1 MNTFESGIYRPPMHS
16 FSLLLRVTENC
27 PWNKCNFCML
37 YRGHQFKTRP
47 VEDIL
52 NDIDSMGAIKDSI
65 LSKTDSEGNFDMQAI
80 NQEYFSL
87 PTDKERECYAM
98 VFNWAA
104 NGNMEAIFLQDGN
117 TMVLQTDKLLKIV
130 ERIRLRLPELKI
142 IATYGRADTICR
154 KSSEE
159 LKVLKDMGLNMIHSG
174 YETCCDETLKVI
186 NKGFTSEQELEAGLK
201 LKEAGITIN
210 LFYMPGNGGK
220 DLTEKNAADS
230 ARIMRTINPEYIRIR
245 TFMMKEGSP
254 LYDMNNKGLFHN
266 CTEEEKALE
275 LRSFVNQLDGCSSY
289 IISDHI
295 INLLPAVEG
304 YIDKN
309 RKDILKYMD
318 EYFALPELEKKRFQ
332 LARRLYYIDS
342 WKSLPY
348 LNTSQLSNIDFMI
361 KKVSDPYSWDKL
373 LLSYGSKLI

>member
-117 TMVLQTDKLLKIV
+117 TMVLQTEKLLKII

-142 IATYGRADTICR
+142 IAAYGRADTICR
-154 KSSEE
+154 KSFEE
-159 LKVLKDMGLNMIHSG
+159 LKALKDMGLNMIHSG

-201 LKEAGITIN
+201 LKDAGITIN

-266 CTEEEKALE
+266 CTEDEKVLE
-275 LRSFVNQLDGCSSY
+275 LKSFVDQLDGCSSY

>member
-1 MNTFESGIYRPPMHS
+1 
-16 FSLLLRVTENC
+16 
-27 PWNKCNFCML
+27 
-37 YRGHQFKTRP
+37 
-47 VEDIL
+47 
-52 NDIDSMGAIKDSI
+52 
-65 LSKTDSEGNFDMQAI
+65 
-80 NQEYFSL
+80 
-87 PTDKERECYAM
+87 
-98 VFNWAA
+98 
-104 NGNMEAIFLQDGN
+104 
-117 TMVLQTDKLLKIV
+117 
-130 ERIRLRLPELKI
+130 
-142 IATYGRADTICR
+142 
-154 KSSEE
+154 
-159 LKVLKDMGLNMIHSG
+159 
-174 YETCCDETLKVI
+174 
-186 NKGFTSEQELEAGLK
+186 
-201 LKEAGITIN
+201 
-210 LFYMPGNGGK
+210 MPGNGGK

-266 CTEEEKALE
+266 CTEDEKVLE
-275 LRSFVNQLDGCSSY
+275 LRSFVDQLDGCSSY

-332 LARRLYYIDS
+332 LARRIYYIDS

-348 LNTSQLSNIDFMI
+348 LSPSQLNNIDFMI
-361 KKVSDPYSWDKL
+361 KKVPDPYSWDKL

>member
-27 PWNKCNFCML
+27 PWNKCKFCML

-117 TMVLQTDKLLKIV
+117 TMVLQTEKLLKII

-154 KSSEE
+154 KSFEE
-159 LKVLKDMGLNMIHSG
+159 LKALKDMGLNMIHSG

-266 CTEEEKALE
+266 CTEDEKVLE
-275 LRSFVNQLDGCSSY
+275 LRSFVDQLDGCSSY

-348 LNTSQLSNIDFMI
+348 LSPSQLNNIDFMI

>member
-37 YRGHQFKTRP
+37 YRGYQFKTRP

-117 TMVLQTDKLLKIV
+117 TMVLQTEKLLKII

-154 KSSEE
+154 KSFEE
-159 LKVLKDMGLNMIHSG
+159 LKALKDMGLNMIHSG

-220 DLTEKNAADS
+220 DLTKKNAADS

-266 CTEEEKALE
+266 CTEDEKVLE
-275 LRSFVNQLDGCSSY
+275 LRSFVDQLDGCSSY

>member
-16 FSLLLRVTENC
+16 FSLLLRATENC

-65 LSKTDSEGNFDMQAI
+65 LSKTDCKGNFDMQAV

-117 TMVLQTDKLLKIV
+117 TMVLQTEKLLKII

-159 LKVLKDMGLNMIHSG
+159 LKALKDMGLNMIHSG

-201 LKEAGITIN
+201 LKDAGITIN

-266 CTEEEKALE
+266 CTEDEKVLE
-275 LRSFVNQLDGCSSY
+275 LRSFVDQLDGCSSY

-342 WKSLPY
+342 WNSLPY
-348 LNTSQLSNIDFMI
+348 LNTSQLNNIDFMI

>member
-266 CTEEEKALE
+266 CTEEEKVLE
-275 LRSFVNQLDGCSSY
+275 LRSFVDQLDGCSSY

>member
-117 TMVLQTDKLLKIV
+117 TMVLQTEKLLKII

-159 LKVLKDMGLNMIHSG
+159 LKALKDMGLNMIHSG

-266 CTEEEKALE
+266 CTEEEKVLE
-275 LRSFVNQLDGCSSY
+275 LRSFVDQLDGCSSY

-342 WKSLPY
+342 WKLLPY
-348 LNTSQLSNIDFMI
+348 LSPSQLNNIDFMI
-361 KKVSDPYSWDKL
+361 KKVPDPYSWDKL

>member
-37 YRGHQFKTRP
+37 YRGYQFKTRP

-52 NDIDSMGAIKDSI
+52 NDIDSMGAIKGSI

-117 TMVLQTDKLLKIV
+117 TMVLQTEKLLKII

-154 KSSEE
+154 KSFEE
-159 LKVLKDMGLNMIHSG
+159 LKALKDMGLNMIHSG

-220 DLTEKNAADS
+220 DLTKKNAADS

-275 LRSFVNQLDGCSSY
+275 LRSFVDQLDGCSPY

>member
-1 MNTFESGIYRPPMHS
+1 
-16 FSLLLRVTENC
+16 
-27 PWNKCNFCML
+27 
-37 YRGHQFKTRP
+37 
-47 VEDIL
+47 
-52 NDIDSMGAIKDSI
+52 MGAIKDSI

-117 TMVLQTDKLLKIV
+117 TMVLQTEKLLKII

-159 LKVLKDMGLNMIHSG
+159 LKALKDMGLNMIHSG

-275 LRSFVNQLDGCSSY
+275 LRSFVDQLDGCSSY

-348 LNTSQLSNIDFMI
+348 LSPSQLNNIDFMI
-361 KKVSDPYSWDKL
+361 KKVPDPYSWDKL

>member
-16 FSLLLRVTENC
+16 FSLLLRATENC

-37 YRGHQFKTRP
+37 YRGHKFKTRP

-65 LSKTDSEGNFDMQAI
+65 LSKTDCKGNFDMQAI

-154 KSSEE
+154 KSSAE
-159 LKVLKDMGLNMIHSG
+159 LKALKDMGLNMIHSG

-201 LKEAGITIN
+201 LKDAGITIN

-230 ARIMRTINPEYIRIR
+230 ARIMHTINPEYIRIR

-266 CTEEEKALE
+266 CTEDEKVLE
-275 LRSFVNQLDGCSSY
+275 LRSFVDQLDGCSSY

-348 LNTSQLSNIDFMI
+348 LSPSQLNNIDFMI
-361 KKVSDPYSWDKL
+361 KKVPDPYSWDKL

>member
-117 TMVLQTDKLLKIV
+117 TMVLQTEKLLKII

-142 IATYGRADTICR
+142 IAAYGRADTICR
-154 KSSEE
+154 KSFEE
-159 LKVLKDMGLNMIHSG
+159 LKALKDMGLNMIHSG

-201 LKEAGITIN
+201 LKDAGITIN

-266 CTEEEKALE
+266 CTEEEKVLE
-275 LRSFVNQLDGCSSY
+275 LRSFVDQLDGCSSY